1 MSQPKEIELKFQLSS
16 PKEIRAILADELFAG
31 QEKKE
36 ATTLYSTYY
45 DTEDLRLNQNK
56 IAYRIRKT
64 AEGLEATA
72 KSGVDDSK
80 GLFVRNEW
88 NAPIRTRRFSS
99 QVFAGTPIG
108 VKLFEIVG
116 NAEVK
121 PLFRTQFKRTVIN
134 YEKDDL
140 SAEIAF
146 DQGKIL
152 AQEGKQEAILE
163 MEMELKAGDINQ
175 LLSLGQTVAA
185 KYPLHFGLQSKY
197 ERGLILS
204 GIETAPPPSP
214 DVQIE
219 KDESLQ
225 SGIQKMMLAAFQTIL
240 YMHQWFL
247 LSPQE
252 VESVHQLR
260 VSIRQLRSLCS
271 FVKPF
276 VEEEPYAQVQSLLR
290 EMAQQLA
297 EMREMDVLAEE
308 YMQAAEN
315 AKGFLNK
322 QSALLKMIGEKR
334 LSEQEQIHAIFLSG
348 VNTPKLL
355 AVLAWIYEPHW
366 KKEHA
371 QVPFEA
377 YVDEQIAKRKKKISR
392 ALKTIDMHQ
401 IEQVHPV
408 RIQGKKLRYL
418 LKVMKKQ
425 LKKPQL
431 RLLKDL
437 DVLQE
442 LLGSICDIEVQ
453 IPYLKSF
460 GVGSRSIK
468 LHKELALMAG
478 YRLSRLDGMHE
489 EAKNFR
495 FSD

>member
-1 MSQPKEIELKFQLSS
+1 M
-16 PKEIRAILADELFAG
+16 
-31 QEKKE
+31 
-36 ATTLYSTYY
+36 
-45 DTEDLRLNQNK
+45 
-56 IAYRIRKT
+56 
-64 AEGLEATA
+64 
-72 KSGVDDSK
+72 
-80 GLFVRNEW
+80 
-88 NAPIRTRRFSS
+88 
-99 QVFAGTPIG
+99 
-108 VKLFEIVG
+108 
-116 NAEVK
+116 
-121 PLFRTQFKRTVIN
+121 FRTQFKRTVIN

-175 LLSLGQTVAA
+175 LLVLGQAIA
-185 KYPLHFGLQSKY
+185 FKYPLHFGLQSKY

-204 GIETAPPPSP
+204 GIETAPLPSP

-225 SGIQKMMLAAFQTIL
+225 SGIQKMMSAAFQTIL

-276 VEEEPYAQVQSLLR
+276 VEEEPYTQVQSLLR
-290 EMAQQLA
+290 EMAQQLT

-334 LSEQEQIHAIFLSG
+334 LSEQEQIHTAFLSG

-366 KKEHA
+366 KKSMRRYPSKLMWTNKLPSE
-371 QVPFEA
+371 
-377 YVDEQIAKRKKKISR
+377 KRKF
-392 ALKTIDMHQ
+392 
-401 IEQVHPV
+401 PV
-408 RIQGKKLRYL
+408 R
-418 LKVMKKQ
+418 
-425 LKKPQL
+425 
-431 RLLKDL
+431 
-437 DVLQE
+437 
-442 LLGSICDIEVQ
+442 
-453 IPYLKSF
+453 
-460 GVGSRSIK
+460 
-468 LHKELALMAG
+468 
-478 YRLSRLDGMHE
+478 
-489 EAKNFR
+489 
-495 FSD
+495 